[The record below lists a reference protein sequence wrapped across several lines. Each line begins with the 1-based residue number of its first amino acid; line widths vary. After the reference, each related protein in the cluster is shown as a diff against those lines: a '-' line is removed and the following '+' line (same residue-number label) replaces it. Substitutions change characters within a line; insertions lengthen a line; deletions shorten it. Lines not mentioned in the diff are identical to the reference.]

1 MTCEKQFLPANN
13 TYLYCSEACR
23 LHDQVPPQPMRSI
36 SYPASYSPSS
46 PPLTPYTRQYTSWS
60 EQVTPS
66 PEEGPDIVPRF
77 SPTQL
82 RPRSYFNSEPY
93 AQPYQAPA
101 YSTSP
106 PQAYAHSGSGSSTAL
121 ASLRELATALP
132 RTSSSSRRDP
142 ESPPKSSASSIHR
155 PGSGVWNY
163 IPFASSKTATTPTP
177 SATPGSSYTGGTTHA
192 HTASQSY
199 GNGYYASTNGYAGRS
214 REDLYLYGK
223 SHGAVGGYGN
233 TGGMGMDRPLPPR
246 SGPSGYGHRPKSID
260 LVTPYSNH

>member
-1 MTCEKQFLPANN
+1 
-13 TYLYCSEACR
+13 
-23 LHDQVPPQPMRSI
+23 MRSI
-36 SYPASYSPSS
+36 SYPASYTPSS

-60 EQVTPS
+60 AQAAPS
-66 PEEGPDIVPRF
+66 HEEGPDIVPRF
-77 SPTQL
+77 SPTQSQ
-82 RPRSYFNSEPY
+82 PRSYFNSEPY

-106 PQAYAHSGSGSSTAL
+106 PQAYAHSGSSTAL

-132 RTSSSSRRDP
+132 RTNSTSRRDP
-142 ESPPKSSASSIHR
+142 ESPPKSSASSINR

-163 IPFASSKTATTPTP
+163 IPFASSKIATTPTP
-177 SATPGSSYTGGTTHA
+177 SATPGSSYSGGTHA

-199 GNGYYASTNGYAGRS
+199 GNGYYATNGYAARS
-214 REDLYLYGK
+214 REDLYSYAK

-246 SGPSGYGHRPKSID
+246 SGPSGYGHRPRSID